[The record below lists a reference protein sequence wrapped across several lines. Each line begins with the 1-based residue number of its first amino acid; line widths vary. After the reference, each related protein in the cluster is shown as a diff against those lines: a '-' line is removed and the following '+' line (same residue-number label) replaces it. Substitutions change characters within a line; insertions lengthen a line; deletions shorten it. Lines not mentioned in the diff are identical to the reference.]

1 MSRMARGS
9 VAGSFLLVA
18 AIALGGCG
26 GGGNVYVGVG
36 VAGPW
41 VGPGYPGYYPPPVMG
56 PRPPCCWDE
65 DGPDE
70 VQDAAP
76 EYEAQGDP
84 WDRPD
89 LDALSFPEWVGLTMG
104 MPR

>member
-1 MSRMARGS
+1 MSRVARRS
-9 VAGSFLLVA
+9 LAASFLLVA
-18 AIALGGCG
+18 ALALVGCG

-65 DGPDE
+65 DG
-70 VQDAAP
+70 QDDKQDRDALEPVPLLEWIGAP
-76 EYEAQGDP
+76 EVPAAQPPG
-84 WDRPD
+84 
-89 LDALSFPEWVGLTMG
+89 T
-104 MPR
+104 